1 MKPRAVWKCEGAY
14 VCQVPPK
21 LEDAFVKELT
31 PENVL
36 LLARSVEDA
45 AVIVPVPPREITVP
59 FTVREELASDAFGI
73 ALVLSVLPDQERPVP
88 AVI

>member
-1 MKPRAVWKCEGAY
+1 M
-14 VCQVPPK
+14 
-21 LEDAFVKELT
+21 F
-31 PENVL
+31 
-36 LLARSVEDA
+36 ARSVEDA
-45 AVIVPVPPREITVP
+45 AVIVPVPPREIAVP